1 MNNKAV
7 KTLLVFFFGQVVQ
20 TGIMLV
26 GTALHIGSI
35 IWWTIAAGLIIFCAA
50 WLGGCI
56 ASPESTKHP
65 QPAPSHAKAPQ
76 KRSTRS
82 AREEEITEYIA

>member
-1 MNNKAV
+1 MNHNAV
-7 KTLLVFFFGQVVQ
+7 KTLLIFFFGQVIQ

-26 GTALHIGSI
+26 GYALRLNSV
-35 IWWTIAAGLIIFCAA
+35 IWWTVAAGLVIFCAA

-56 ASPESTKHP
+56 ASPESAKHP
-65 QPAPSHAKAPQ
+65 QSAASHAKAPQ